1 MGAQGRL
8 PLISHPVSD
17 RRPAFYAP
25 TGSVA
30 GDVVSLLHVPYT
42 LWHLSYVPI
51 GAALASSLDWL
62 VLGGTLSAFAVG
74 LGIGAHALDEVKSRP
89 LGTRLPDRALW
100 AMGIAAMGVSLAIA
114 VVGAVVVSPW
124 VLLWAV
130 AGILL
135 AVGYALEWRF
145 LHSDLGFGLAWGS
158 FPLLVGFWAQTQTL
172 TPPVLVMA
180 AMACLLSLA
189 QRALSTPARFV
200 RRKTEQSTAV
210 FDGDRAWAREELLA
224 TWERPLRL
232 LTWTTVAL
240 AIGLVAGHL

>member
-1 MGAQGRL
+1 L
-8 PLISHPVSD
+8 ND

-51 GAALASSLDWL
+51 GAALAPSLDWL

-74 LGIGAHALDEVKSRP
+74 LGVGAHALDEVKGRP
-89 LGTRLPDRALW
+89 LGTRLADRALW
-100 AMGIAAMGVSLAIA
+100 AMGLGAMGVAMAIA
-114 VVGAVVVSPW
+114 VVGAVVISPW
-124 VLLWAV
+124 VLAWAI

-135 AVGYALEWRF
+135 AIGYALEWPV
-145 LHSDLGFGLAWGS
+145 LHTDLGFGLAWGS
-158 FPLLVGFWAQTQTL
+158 FPLIVGFWAQTQTL
-172 TPPVLVMA
+172 TLPVLVMA

-200 RRKTEQSTAV
+200 RRKTEDAVTV
-210 FDGDRAWAREELLA
+210 FDGDRTWDRGHLLG

-240 AIGLVAGHL
+240 AVGLVLRHF